1 MNKDRQNSV
10 EIIDIMESVVKAT
23 SAGCK
28 IKRMGFDGNMEE
40 IECPELSYVFGN
52 SLYVKERLDEL
63 SKTVDGSSAKLPMI
77 ALFCPIIES
86 REDPDCQASAK
97 VRVLIAASSLQ
108 QWSNEERREYS
119 FENVLR
125 PIYNSFIEALIAD
138 DRLDFGYRDFVKHK
152 YSENYSYG
160 RYGAL
165 DSSGEAVSEPIDA
178 INITDLELKINKKTC
193 R

>member
-1 MNKDRQNSV
+1 MNRNSSV
-10 EIIDIMESVVKAT
+10 EIVDIMEDVVKAT
-23 SAGCK
+23 AADCK
-28 IKRMGFDGNMEE
+28 ITVMGIDGRFTA
-40 IECPELSYVFGN
+40 IECPDLNYVFGN
-52 SLYVKERLDEL
+52 SRYVKDHLDEM
-63 SKTVDGSSAKLPMI
+63 SRTSCGTSGKLPMI
-77 ALFCPIIES
+77 ALFCPIVES
-86 REDPDCQASAK
+86 REDPDCQATAK
-97 VRVLIAASSLQ
+97 VRILIAASTMR
-108 QWSNEERREYS
+108 QWNNEQRREYS